1 MQLIPLTCFPVFTKY
16 TFICERNTSKSL
28 VLTLETLENEHAA
41 NDDDSSHR
49 ILFIAIQGTCSHLCA
64 DQKNM
69 WVPPPQSL
77 NESPIN
83 KDQRQST
90 QGQDQDGL

>member
-1 MQLIPLTCFPVFTKY
+1 M
-16 TFICERNTSKSL
+16 
-28 VLTLETLENEHAA
+28 EHAA

-69 WVPPPQSL
+69 WSPPFL

-83 KDQRQST
+83 GDQRQSI